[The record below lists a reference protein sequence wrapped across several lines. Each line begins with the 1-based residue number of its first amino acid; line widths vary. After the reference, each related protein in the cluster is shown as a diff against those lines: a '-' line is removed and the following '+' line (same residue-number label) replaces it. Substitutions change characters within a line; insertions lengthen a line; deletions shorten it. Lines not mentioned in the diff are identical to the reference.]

1 MEITEGKFVNI
12 VPMWNFIFLSRQY
25 ITGFAACSDLNVQ
38 VSCCHHAFCYFQISH
53 MAMPFANGVSAPESS
68 QTKGCFYYITNPC
81 CIHLKGEKN
90 GYYVDK
96 KAALLLYR
104 SLRSWLDCPHVLCYF
119 TSLLGGGGN

>member
-1 MEITEGKFVNI
+1 
-12 VPMWNFIFLSRQY
+12 
-25 ITGFAACSDLNVQ
+25 
-38 VSCCHHAFCYFQISH
+38 

-96 KAALLLYR
+96 KAASSSIDLLEVDWIALMFYAI
-104 SLRSWLDCPHVLCYF
+104 SQAY
-119 TSLLGGGGN
+119 